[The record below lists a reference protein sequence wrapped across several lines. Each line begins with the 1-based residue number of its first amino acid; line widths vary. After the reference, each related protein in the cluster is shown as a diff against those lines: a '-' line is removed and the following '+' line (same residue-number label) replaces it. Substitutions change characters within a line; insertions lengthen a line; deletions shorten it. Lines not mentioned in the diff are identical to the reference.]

1 MKDMDKQSDEDI
13 DCTSDETN
21 ECQEMTSKLNM
32 KNVKKVYAKDSMD
45 RLGDDL
51 SEEVIQYLTFG
62 DKVKLESVSK
72 QWRRLVFSKQFA
84 IDLLNGFEECKD
96 SLSAKFNDIK
106 PINRKSLES
115 VLKKCPN
122 ICRVSLSEELCDMCL
137 KLITKYCRRV
147 TKLRLAVCCEETA
160 LMSFATKHGMW
171 LQEFTIRYSFYDR
184 EVPKYVKNFLQMCP
198 NIKNI
203 DINYNPFCFNEI
215 FGESLMK
222 LQFIKRL
229 HIRDNHSNILE
240 LLVNKYGT
248 RLKGIQIELNGKDL
262 DELKTCFA
270 HISRFESLES
280 LELEIQYYDSEQ
292 AIKECFILLAN
303 ECTKLRE
310 LGLKLNIPII
320 PKLYLFLLSEL
331 RSLEKLVIDFGIL
344 CYKLEGSVE
353 CLKHLTR
360 LKYLSITNLK
370 LTEDFFTNI
379 NTIVPN
385 IRYLEI
391 KVLSGIDFFDKC
403 PLKLFLKSLQTMK
416 FIERVVYNYRVFYY
430 CKNRSESK
438 QRILLLK

>member
-1 MKDMDKQSDEDI
+1 M
-13 DCTSDETN
+13 
-21 ECQEMTSKLNM
+21 
-32 KNVKKVYAKDSMD
+32 
-45 RLGDDL
+45 
-51 SEEVIQYLTFG
+51 
-62 DKVKLESVSK
+62 
-72 QWRRLVFSKQFA
+72 
-84 IDLLNGFEECKD
+84 
-96 SLSAKFNDIK
+96 
-106 PINRKSLES
+106 
-115 VLKKCPN
+115 
-122 ICRVSLSEELCDMCL
+122 
-137 KLITKYCRRV
+137 
-147 TKLRLAVCCEETA
+147 
-160 LMSFATKHGMW
+160 
-171 LQEFTIRYSFYDR
+171 
-184 EVPKYVKNFLQMCP
+184 
-198 NIKNI
+198 
-203 DINYNPFCFNEI
+203 EI
-215 FGESLMK
+215 F
-222 LQFIKRL
+222 
-229 HIRDNHSNILE
+229 
-240 LLVNKYGT
+240 VNKYGT
-248 RLKGIQIELNGKDL
+248 SLKGIEIELNGKDL

-292 AIKECFILLAN
+292 AIKECFILLVN

-403 PLKLFLKSLQTMK
+403 PLKLFLKSLQSMK
-416 FIERVVYNYRVFYY
+416 YIERVVYNYRVFYY

-438 QRILLLK
+438 PRILLLK